1 MTRAHLKDLHRQF
14 PRRRQ
19 DERAQAIVRAPLLLL
34 EPLEQRNQEGE
45 RLPAAQRSETT
56 WPLRAHLPVR
66 AAPRTSRPSSACR
79 SDWRWMGVQVV

>member
-1 MTRAHLKDLHRQF
+1 MTRAHLEDLHRQLA
-14 PRRRQ
+14 RRRQ
-19 DERAQAIVRAPLLLL
+19 DERAEAIVRAPLLLL
-34 EPLEQRNQEGE
+34 EPLEQRYQEGE
-45 RLPAAQRSETT
+45 RFAAEPRSDPT